1 MANKRPQEEQR
12 PTISLTDDDQSEAKL
27 GASGSSLFSKSIE
40 TLDGGTN
47 PSDPLSVQRAL
58 KMGFL
63 ITLALGTACI
73 FLFKDSGFW
82 NILIC
87 ICVMGFYWR
96 FAAKRIV
103 ASVTAKA
110 VFADSFYYLG
120 FLFTFI
126 ALISTMIGLSAS
138 DFRPELIVGQIGPA
152 LATTVLGMA
161 VRIYVTQFDAI
172 TSEPDVEVLTGLGEL
187 SSNLSSAI
195 TELQKMISEHIKISQ
210 TQHKSNAALS
220 KKFSEQVE
228 MLDFAPA
235 LESLKSFGSEINL
248 LSTQVKLLTD
258 VTGQTESGVAKM
270 TSSMFRVTTEMD
282 KTSNEFSRYQ
292 SIKKDFDEARES
304 LLSVSEDALSLQE
317 VIKDTVKV
325 DLLGTVSDLD
335 ARASEIDRKL
345 DEADS
350 KIDRLGNTTEDAQSN
365 LDKSLSKLYDSTEVI
380 SGLTEQMNQLE
391 ELTVMLTDTKST
403 VQSLRLDVKEINSQI
418 SVEIDK
424 ARAELSK
431 TSKVAA
437 EILRLE
443 VEPIRNAI
451 TTVSKDFD
459 PIEKNL
465 QDLDKRVKKSVTDVL
480 EFLNK

>member
-1 MANKRPQEEQR
+1 
-12 PTISLTDDDQSEAKL
+12 
-27 GASGSSLFSKSIE
+27 
-40 TLDGGTN
+40 
-47 PSDPLSVQRAL
+47 
-58 KMGFL
+58 
-63 ITLALGTACI
+63 
-73 FLFKDSGFW
+73 
-82 NILIC
+82 
-87 ICVMGFYWR
+87 
-96 FAAKRIV
+96 
-103 ASVTAKA
+103 
-110 VFADSFYYLG
+110 
-120 FLFTFI
+120 
-126 ALISTMIGLSAS
+126 MIGLSAS

-380 SGLTEQMNQLE
+380 SGLTGQMNQLE

-451 TTVSKDFD
+451 TTVSKNFD